1 MQLRQFQAKWATFSL
16 WLSLLLLLGGQPT
29 PTEAVIEDVLDI
41 IHIVKEVTTGVL
53 KAWDIVQ
60 SSPLAANIEF
70 PLMREKQRKVLQ
82 RLKEVSRQIDETEA
96 QHSQYVALAIESVN
110 NFISRNVPLMAKM
123 NEISD
128 TMNRI
133 SSRYQQMQNYE
144 THKDKLEMSTLITFA
159 EWTVSPNAHSVHHLM
174 DRLHLTLLGNGN
186 DEKLNSSSGNLLTQL
201 AASYEMNG

>member
-1 MQLRQFQAKWATFSL
+1 MQLLQFQAKWATLSL

-29 PTEAVIEDVLDI
+29 PAEAVIEDVLDI

-96 QHSQYVALAIESVN
+96 Q
-110 NFISRNVPLMAKM
+110 
-123 NEISD
+123 
-128 TMNRI
+128 
-133 SSRYQQMQNYE
+133 
-144 THKDKLEMSTLITFA
+144 
-159 EWTVSPNAHSVHHLM
+159 VS
-174 DRLHLTLLGNGN
+174 
-186 DEKLNSSSGNLLTQL
+186 
-201 AASYEMNG
+201 